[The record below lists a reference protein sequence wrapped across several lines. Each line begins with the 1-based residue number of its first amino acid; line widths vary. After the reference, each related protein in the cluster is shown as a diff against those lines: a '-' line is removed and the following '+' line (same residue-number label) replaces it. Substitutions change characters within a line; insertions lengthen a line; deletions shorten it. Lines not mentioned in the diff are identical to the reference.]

1 MIRII
6 NEGSSQ
12 LVNELVD
19 TSPCESVEDVFQH
32 SIERNRVLK
41 AGEYIESWEA
51 SSDASVISSGN
62 LFAHLLWSCILF
74 NVQVKFMECP
84 SSRPGTRIDNTT
96 ITLGTLVTL
105 VHTAAVKL

>member
-32 SIERNRVLK
+32 SLERNRVLK

-51 SSDASVISSGN
+51 STAASVISSGN
-62 LFAHLLWSCILF
+62 LFY
-74 NVQVKFMECP
+74 
-84 SSRPGTRIDNTT
+84 SSFVVVYPLQRAGE
-96 ITLGTLVTL
+96 
-105 VHTAAVKL
+105 VHGVPIFEARYQDR